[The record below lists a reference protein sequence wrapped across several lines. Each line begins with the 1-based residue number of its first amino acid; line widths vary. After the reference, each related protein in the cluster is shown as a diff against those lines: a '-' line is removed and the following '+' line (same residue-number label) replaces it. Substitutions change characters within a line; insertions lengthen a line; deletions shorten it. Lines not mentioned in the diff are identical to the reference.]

1 MFTIN
6 RKEKAKEKNKSQK
19 EKLIIGG
26 VDARL
31 GRTEKQRLTLAVK
44 KAKRDGKIPKSA
56 QQTIAYQEIYPD
68 GLCKVKDKLYTKTM
82 QFSDLNY
89 QLARP
94 EDKTQ
99 IFELW

>member
-6 RKEKAKEKNKSQK
+6 RKDKAKEKNKSQK

-44 KAKRDGKIPKSA
+44 KAKRDGS
-56 QQTIAYQEIYPD
+56 
-68 GLCKVKDKLYTKTM
+68 
-82 QFSDLNY
+82 
-89 QLARP
+89 
-94 EDKTQ
+94 
-99 IFELW
+99 